1 MPPVG
6 ILDIDRR
13 CHQALAQQKLI
24 FHLPGIGV
32 IRVVEGQRPEVAGV
46 FQRGLHKFAVQVGQ
60 QGVAQTDHIT
70 HSGQHLGEAVVFL
83 HPGAHRG
90 VVAHQRGEQTEL
102 KPAQGKIRR
111 GIGGEAAEVGTAVQE
126 TAHLDTGHHLDVG
139 QQLGPAGIVVA
150 QPDAAVAVAA
160 NEAGTAVKQ
169 GALART
175 QVGKGFPCGAGHAA
189 AIKVVDLIVAHFLA
203 VHLVVET
210 GVVCR
215 AVHQAHGTAHHAQ
228 EKLLLLN
235 VVLLPQG
242 GHIVQKSAQPLR

>member
-6 ILDIDRR
+6 ILDIDGSG
-13 CHQALAQQKLI
+13 HQALAQQKLI

-32 IRVVEGQRPEVAGV
+32 IRVIEGQRPEVAGV
-46 FQRGLHKFAVQVGQ
+46 FQRSLHKFAVQVGQ

-111 GIGGEAAEVGTAVQE
+111 GIAGEAAEVGTAVQE
-126 TAHLDTGHHLDVG
+126 TAHLDTGHHLDIG

-160 NEAGTAVKQ
+160 NEAGAAVKQ
-169 GALART
+169 GALARA
-175 QVGKGFPCGAGHAA
+175 QVGKGFASGAGHAA
-189 AIKVVDLIVAHFLA
+189 AVEVVDLIVAHLLA
-203 VHLVVET
+203 VHLVVEA
-210 GVVCR
+210 GIVCR
-215 AVHQAHGTAHHAQ
+215 AVHQSHGTAYHAR
-228 EKLLLLN
+228 EELLLLN

-242 GHIVQKSAQPLR
+242 GHVVQKSAQPLG

>member
-1 MPPVG
+1 M
-6 ILDIDRR
+6 
-13 CHQALAQQKLI
+13 
-24 FHLPGIGV
+24 
-32 IRVVEGQRPEVAGV
+32 
-46 FQRGLHKFAVQVGQ
+46 
-60 QGVAQTDHIT
+60 
-70 HSGQHLGEAVVFL
+70 
-83 HPGAHRG
+83 
-90 VVAHQRGEQTEL
+90 VAHQRGEQTEL

-160 NEAGTAVKQ
+160 NEAGAAVKQ
-169 GALART
+169 GALAWA
-175 QVGKGFPCGAGHAA
+175 QVGKGFASGAGHAA
-189 AIKVVDLIVAHFLA
+189 AVEVVDLIVAHLLA
-203 VHLVVET
+203 VHLVVEA

-215 AVHQAHGTAHHAQ
+215 AVHQSHGTAHHAR

-242 GHIVQKSAQPLR
+242 GHIVQKSAQPLG